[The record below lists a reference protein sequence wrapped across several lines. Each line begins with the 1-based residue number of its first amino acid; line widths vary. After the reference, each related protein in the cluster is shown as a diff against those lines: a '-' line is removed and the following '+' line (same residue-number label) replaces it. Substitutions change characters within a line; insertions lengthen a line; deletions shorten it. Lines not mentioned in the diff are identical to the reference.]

1 MIAFSRIAFRKNITS
16 ALCGVLMAGTGLM
29 SIASSQY
36 VYAAASAVAEQVSIE
51 GRLIQGGWAVIQVPP
66 LSKLEW
72 GQRTWQADAEGRAL
86 IGFSRD
92 QLSPIIVRIS
102 PTDQRPIDVKIDL
115 TTKDYL
121 IQRIE
126 GLPQRFVTPDP
137 AAQERIRRD
146 AALAR
151 AARELML
158 DRTDFMAP
166 FIWPAEGTITGVWG
180 SQRVLNG
187 EPRRPHFGVDIANA
201 TGTPILAPA
210 AGEVTL
216 VADMELSGGTVFVD
230 HGFGLRS
237 DFLHLEEIFVEVGD
251 QVVQGQVI
259 ATMGA
264 TGRATGPHLHWGMSW
279 MDIRVDPEEAFELPR
294 RLQRGD
300 QIINNRVVFND

>member
-1 MIAFSRIAFRKNITS
+1 MHKLKAPRRVKLSFISVLVMIVSLQLSNN
-16 ALCGVLMAGTGLM
+16 LL
-29 SIASSQY
+29 ASSANAIQ
-36 VYAAASAVAEQVSIE
+36 EQALVE
-51 GRLIQGGWAVIQVPP
+51 GRLIQGGWALITVPP
-66 LSKLEW
+66 LSQLQW
-72 GQRTWQADAEGRAL
+72 GQRKWQADANGQAL

-92 QLSPIIVRIS
+92 QSSLI
-102 PTDQRPIDVKIDL
+102 QLNVKPSEQASFTIEIDL
-115 TTKDYL
+115 TKKDYL
-121 IQRIE
+121 VQRID

-137 AAQERIRRD
+137 EAQERIRRD
-146 AALAR
+146 IAMAR
-151 AARELML
+151 AAREIML
-158 DRTDFMAP
+158 DRTDFMMP

-180 SQRVLNG
+180 SQRILNG
-187 EPRRPHFGVDIANA
+187 EPRRPHFGVDIANS

-237 DFLHLEEIFVEVGD
+237 DFLHLEEIYVQVGD
-251 QVVQGQVI
+251 QVEQGQLI

-279 MDIRVDPEEAFELPR
+279 MDIRVDPEEAFDLPR

-300 QIINNRVVFND
+300 QVIGNRVIFND